1 MAKAGARFRLGEHIW
16 ECLCG
21 ELCIMGQKCRKC
33 GRTNAD
39 KLIAEAKAKPK
50 VEKSEQSPKRKSKY
64 REPASTGEF
73 ITSYCFKKK

>member
-1 MAKAGARFRLGEHIW
+1 MAKAGVRFRLGEHIW

-39 KLIAEAKAKPK
+39 KLIAEAKAKT
-50 VEKSEQSPKRKSKY
+50 EKSEQPKKRKSKY
-64 REPASTGEF
+64 REPASKGEF
-73 ITSYCFKKK
+73 IESYLFKKK